1 MGYSNICVYLQ
12 FVFFF
17 MVEMNGNDSVLPV
30 DSGVG
35 YFQNH
40 MGTDCLMRKMM
51 CPDLW
56 CHVVAIQV
64 KLATDDGGSPVINY
78 DTVYYCYN

>member
-1 MGYSNICVYLQ
+1 
-12 FVFFF
+12 
-17 MVEMNGNDSVLPV
+17 MVPVKIMFLLIEDKVWFCSEMNGNDSVLPV

-51 CPDLW
+51 CPDL
-56 CHVVAIQV
+56 
-64 KLATDDGGSPVINY
+64 
-78 DTVYYCYN
+78 